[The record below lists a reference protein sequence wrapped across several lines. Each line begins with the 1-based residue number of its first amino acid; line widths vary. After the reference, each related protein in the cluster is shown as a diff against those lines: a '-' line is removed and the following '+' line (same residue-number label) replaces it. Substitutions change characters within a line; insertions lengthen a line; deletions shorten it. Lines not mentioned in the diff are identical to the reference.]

1 MAAGP
6 AIEMWSRERARPES
20 SDGKARVYS
29 RERAF
34 TVTLAAD
41 DPLEETYNAAGLPL
55 VFDLFPGSSHV
66 VCRNLDVQRVSP
78 IMALVVAQYRGEIG
92 QDGLESSPIDNPV
105 IVTWRNVTTDEP
117 IDEDWDGNPIVTAN
131 NEPIDGL
138 TERVPDQQATIE
150 RNFLAVDIYAV
161 SAYLRSSNSD
171 TFLGW
176 PPGTCRMMEYSA
188 TRIYNTTDP
197 GFWKVS
203 ATFQFRIP
211 YRTTA
216 DKAWYKRVRHEG
228 FLVRDAAGEE
238 PHHAWDAKTKTTASR
253 PVLLKEDGTIEPD
266 PENAHFLEFK
276 TLDSL
281 PYNALGLLT

>member
-20 SDGKARVYS
+20 QDGKARIYS

-150 RNFLAVDIYAV
+150 RNFLGVDIYAV

-238 PHHAWDAKTKTTASR
+238 PHHAWDKKTKTTASR
-253 PVLLKEDGTIEPD
+253 PVLLKEDGTLEEN
-266 PENAHFLEFK
+266 PENAHWLEFK

-281 PYNALGLLT
+281 PYNALGLVD